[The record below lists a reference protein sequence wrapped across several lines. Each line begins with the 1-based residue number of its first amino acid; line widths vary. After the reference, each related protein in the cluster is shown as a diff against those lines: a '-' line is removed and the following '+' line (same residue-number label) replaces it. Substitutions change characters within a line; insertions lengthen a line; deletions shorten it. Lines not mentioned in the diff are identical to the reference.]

1 MDNDRDMDISLDIWI
16 HTGNLVS
23 ETISTLTVK
32 Y

>member
-1 MDNDRDMDISLDIWI
+1 MDNDRDMDISLQI